1 MLLNNLRKLSNVTE
15 HYRQPLGGHIAAS
28 EQLLG
33 GYIDSDE
40 QQLGRYISIT
50 KQR

>member
-1 MLLNNLRKLSNVTE
+1 MPLNNLRSYPMLLNITG
-15 HYRQPLGGHIAAS
+15 QPLGGHIAAS

-40 QQLGRYISIT
+40 
-50 KQR
+50 